1 MQVKDV
7 KGNSV
12 NVPMMVITLI
22 TGVFITVL
30 NQTILATAFP
40 TLMKAFDISTATV
53 QWLTTGFLMVNGI
66 MIPVSAYLST
76 KFPTKWL
83 YITAMSTFLLGTVI
97 AFVANSF
104 EMLLI
109 GRLVQALGVGVTMP
123 LLQNIMLTIFP
134 PAQRG
139 RAMGL
144 SGIAIGVAPAIGPT
158 LSGWVIDNS
167 GWRTLFGMIIPIAVL
182 VIIMSFFFMK
192 SVLPNTNPKIDII
205 SLIESTLG
213 FGSLLYGLSE
223 VGNKGWGDPIVLI
236 AIALGIV
243 VIALFGYRQ
252 LHLETPFLEVRVF
265 KNGTFTLSTILGS
278 IANMAMVGAEMVI
291 PMYLQIIH
299 GKSALESGLTL
310 LPGALMMGLMS
321 PITGTMF
328 DRIGAKRLAQLG
340 LFFLTVATIPYAFVT
355 ASTPSIY
362 ITVLYA
368 VRMFGV
374 SMVMMPV
381 TTNGMNALSTDMIR
395 HGTAVNNTVRQVA
408 TSMTTA
414 ILVSVLTN
422 VTNQTKPAS
431 SLLKSDPL
439 AYKNSFFNATLNGY
453 HAAFWFAVGFSLL
466 GWLLTF
472 YLRSNKKSQVKIDIE
487 GGKKA

>member
-1 MQVKDV
+1 
-7 KGNSV
+7 
-12 NVPMMVITLI
+12 
-22 TGVFITVL
+22 
-30 NQTILATAFP
+30 
-40 TLMKAFDISTATV
+40 
-53 QWLTTGFLMVNGI
+53 
-66 MIPVSAYLST
+66 
-76 KFPTKWL
+76 
-83 YITAMSTFLLGTVI
+83 
-97 AFVANSF
+97 
-104 EMLLI
+104 
-109 GRLVQALGVGVTMP
+109 
-123 LLQNIMLTIFP
+123 
-134 PAQRG
+134 
-139 RAMGL
+139 
-144 SGIAIGVAPAIGPT
+144 
-158 LSGWVIDNS
+158 
-167 GWRTLFGMIIPIAVL
+167 
-182 VIIMSFFFMK
+182 
-192 SVLPNTNPKIDII
+192 
-205 SLIESTLG
+205 
-213 FGSLLYGLSE
+213 
-223 VGNKGWGDPIVLI
+223 
-236 AIALGIV
+236 
-243 VIALFGYRQ
+243 
-252 LHLETPFLEVRVF
+252 
-265 KNGTFTLSTILGS
+265 
-278 IANMAMVGAEMVI
+278 
-291 PMYLQIIH
+291 
-299 GKSALESGLTL
+299 
-310 LPGALMMGLMS
+310 MGLMS

-439 AYKNSFFNATLNGY
+439 AYKNSFFDATLNGY
-453 HAAFWFAVGFSLL
+453 HAAFWFAVGFSLI

-472 YLRSNKKSQVKIDIE
+472 FLRSNKKSQVKIDIE